1 MTTRLA
7 VRLTAAVV
15 LVTLTVVVLLLTR
28 SQPSA
33 GDASPAPASA
43 PRFLPAASAQP
54 APPPSTASDQEP
66 TSAPTAA
73 PSTPPSA
80 PTTTGSSETEAAALE
95 AVNAWQ
101 ADTDQQR
108 TDALA
113 TIAITAF
120 QDAALTIDATRVP
133 RAAPTTARTRVEAD
147 GQALVDVELE
157 DGTNLALVLV
167 VEEDRWLLADLRP
180 VLEPDDGGGAP

>member
-28 SQPSA
+28 SAPSA
-33 GDASPAPASA
+33 GDASPAPVSE
-43 PRFLPAASAQP
+43 PLSMPAVSAQP
-54 APPPSTASDQEP
+54 APAPSTPPDEQPSSSSAAASR
-66 TSAPTAA
+66 
-73 PSTPPSA
+73 TPPSA
-80 PTTTGSSETEAAALE
+80 PTTTGNSEAEDVALE
-95 AVNAWQ
+95 AVIAWQ

-113 TIAITAF
+113 TIATAVF

-133 RAAPTTARTRVEAD
+133 SAAPTTARTRVEAD

-157 DGTNLALVLV
+157 DGTDLAIILVL
-167 VEEDRWLLADLRP
+167 EQDRWLLADLRP
-180 VLEPDDGGGAP
+180 VTATDDGGGAP